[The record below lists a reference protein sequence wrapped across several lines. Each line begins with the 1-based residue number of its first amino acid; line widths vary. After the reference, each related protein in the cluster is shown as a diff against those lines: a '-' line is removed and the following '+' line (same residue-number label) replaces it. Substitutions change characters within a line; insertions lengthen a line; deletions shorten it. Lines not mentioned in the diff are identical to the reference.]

1 MPTVITQLYDKILSV
16 LAKQAK
22 QANTVNRH
30 KLFTLISSVIKYHIY
45 SRSLYQTPNKW
56 KEQNEV
62 YSSIATS
69 HNVLLYLKLAHSELS
84 RKWWTG
90 PGCKL

>member
-30 KLFTLISSVIKYHIY
+30 KLFTLISSVIKYHVY
-45 SRSLYQTPNKW
+45 SRSLYQTPNK
-56 KEQNEV
+56 
-62 YSSIATS
+62 
-69 HNVLLYLKLAHSELS
+69 
-84 RKWWTG
+84 
-90 PGCKL
+90 